1 MITPDR
7 KQSNPII
14 ARDDQEGRYLDDGTC
29 HVWGCPCDG
38 CAKAIRAELERYASA
53 NGTELEPVE
62 EPQERADRIIAA
74 WAEMDH
80 NQRDLAMAFV
90 IRYDGQWVD
99 RREYG
104 ADRQEY
110 RFDGPRGRWME
121 FKAEQWTQAQT
132 ILEAVGGLIEK
143 ICGDKPSLAA
153 KWSKLAV
160 YKDILT
166 LAREHLTIDQW
177 DADGEILGLPNGEI
191 WDLETGYSM
200 PNFRRLL
207 VTKRTGV
214 DPADFQ
220 PDLKC
225 RGGCTC
231 LWHSFLS
238 AVTGGDEDMEE
249 HLQLSIGAALYG
261 GNRDHR
267 LNVVCGDG
275 GTGKSVFLG
284 TIAKAL
290 GDYAGA
296 MPPTVLASK
305 GNDHPTGLAGVVDKR
320 FVTVPEVNAAMW
332 KEETLKTITGGD
344 AIPVRFMRQDFA
356 VVKPECT
363 LWVSTNQPPAL
374 RLVDDAIRR
383 RLRIWPFTHKPAEV
397 DPLLSKKL
405 QEPAMLGK
413 VLQWALSG
421 AESYAKLQGELP
433 DCQAVKDATSDYFDD
448 VDTIGGWLSSSTIP
462 AHTPDHETSASV
474 AFKHYVVWCES
485 EGQRPTSR
493 TAWGTT
499 MGRRVK
505 RRRGKRGNVYAIELE
520 SIGDAGGIR
529 GVGDVG
535 LVQEPST
542 DPTSSK
548 TPDSAMK
555 QGSF

>member
-1 MITPDR
+1 M
-7 KQSNPII
+7 
-14 ARDDQEGRYLDDGTC
+14 
-29 HVWGCPCDG
+29 V
-38 CAKAIRAELERYASA
+38 RYAEVS
-53 NGTELEPVE
+53 GTALEPVE
-62 EPQERADRIIAA
+62 DPQERADRIIAA
-74 WAEMDH
+74 WAEMDFT
-80 NQRDLAMAFV
+80 QRDLASAFDT
-90 IRYDGQWVD
+90 RYDGQWVD
-99 RREYG
+99 RREFG
-104 ADRQEY
+104 EDRQEY
-110 RFDGPRGRWME
+110 RFDSRRGMWME
-121 FKAEQWTQAQT
+121 FKAGRWKVAQT
-132 ILEAVGGLIEK
+132 ILDAVGGLIERMY
-143 ICGDKPSLAA
+143 GDKPSVAA
-153 KWSKLAV
+153 KWSKVAV

-166 LAREHLTIDQW
+166 LAKEHLTIDQW
-177 DADGEILGLPNGEI
+177 DTDADLMGLPNGEV
-191 WDLETGYSM
+191 WDLEGGYSQ
-200 PNFRRLL
+200 PNYKRLPM
-207 VTKRTGV
+207 TKMTGV
-214 DPADFQ
+214 DPDEFQ
-220 PDLKC
+220 PGPRC

-238 AVTGGDEDMEE
+238 DVTGGDEDMEE

-320 FVTVPEVNAAMW
+320 FVTVPEVNAGMW
-332 KEETLKTITGGD
+332 REEALKTITGGD
-344 AIPVRFMRQDFA
+344 TIPVRFMRQDFI

-397 DPLLSKKL
+397 DPRLSERL
-405 QEPAMLGK
+405 QEPAILGK

-421 AESYAKLQGELP
+421 AESYAKLEGEMP
-433 DCQAVKDATSDYFDD
+433 DCQAVIEATRDYFDD
-448 VDTIGGWLSSSTIP
+448 VDTIGGWLSSSTTRSHIP
-462 AHTPDHETSASV
+462 EHDTSASA
-474 AFKHYVVWCES
+474 AFKHYSAWCES

-493 TAWGTT
+493 TAWGTS

-505 RRRGKRGNVYAIELE
+505 RRRGKRGHVYAIELE
-520 SIGDAGGIR
+520 GIGD
-529 GVGDVG
+529 VGDVG
-535 LVQEPST
+535 LVQGSRP
-542 DPTSSK
+542 DPTPSAA
-548 TPDSAMK
+548 PDSATK